1 MEGISNAVELQICE
15 VRACDRTEA
24 TATVRNL
31 RGSVFRSARFRRV
44 SDSPDPIDLELT
56 GIIWYGRAVDEIL
69 AGHTALVTLRGAAAP
84 ILRSGNL
91 SDGWQSIEGCNA

>member
-1 MEGISNAVELQICE
+1 MEDISNGVELQICE
-15 VRACDRTEA
+15 LRAFNRAEA

-31 RGSVFRSARFRRV
+31 RGPVFRSARFCRV

-56 GIIWYGRAVDEIL
+56 EISWYGRAVDEIPT
-69 AGHTALVTLRGAAAP
+69 GHTALVTPRGAAAS

-91 SDGWQSIEGCNA
+91 SDGWQCIEGCNT